1 MTKSIVFPGQG
12 SQYLGMGKHLYDN
25 FSVSKRVFDEV
36 DDALNI
42 KLTEIIFGEKAEE
55 LNLTENTQPAIMA
68 VSIATLEAL
77 KKEKG
82 IEIKDFN
89 FCAGHSLGEYS
100 ALVASKS
107 IKLSDAARIL
117 KKRGQVMQNAVPIG
131 QGAMAAILNIKVKDL
146 EKFIEENKFLS
157 IEISNDNC
165 PGQCVISGKK
175 EEIDNFII
183 LIKNELKKKAI
194 SLPVS
199 APFHCKMMKP
209 AADELKFFLKQFEI
223 SNSIIP
229 IVSNFSVLPV
239 HISSEIEKL
248 LISCVYNRVRWREIV
263 EFFNKNNI
271 TDCTE
276 CGPGKALTNMF
287 KRFEF
292 DIKCVKVDNME
303 DIKNYV

>member
-12 SQYLGMGKHLYDN
+12 SQYLGMGKYLYDN
-25 FSVSKRVFDEV
+25 FSVSKHVFKEV
-36 DDALNI
+36 DDSLDF
-42 KLTEIIFGEKAEE
+42 KLTEIIFGDEVNK

-77 KKEKG
+77 KNEKG
-82 IEIKDFN
+82 IEINDFN

-100 ALVASKS
+100 ALVATNS
-107 IKLSDAARIL
+107 IKLADAAKIL
-117 KKRGQVMQNAVPIG
+117 KKRGQAMQNAVPIG
-131 QGAMAAILNIKVKDL
+131 QGAMAAILNISVDDL
-146 EKFIEENKFLS
+146 EKFIMNNKFLS

-175 EEIDNFII
+175 DEIDSFVT

-199 APFHCKMMKP
+199 APFHCKMMKS
-209 AADELKFFLKQFEI
+209 AADELKNYLKQFEI
-223 SNSIIP
+223 NDSTIP
-229 IVSNFSVLPV
+229 IVSNVSVSPV
-239 HISSEIEKL
+239 KKSSEIEQL

-271 TDCTE
+271 LESIE

-292 DIKCVKVDNME
+292 NIKCVKLDNIE
-303 DIKNYV
+303 DLKNYG